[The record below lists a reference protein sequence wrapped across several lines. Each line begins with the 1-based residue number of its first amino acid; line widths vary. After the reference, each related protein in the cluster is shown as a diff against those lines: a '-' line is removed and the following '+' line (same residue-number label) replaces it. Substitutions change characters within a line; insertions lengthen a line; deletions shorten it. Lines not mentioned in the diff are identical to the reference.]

1 MAWLMSEAR
10 VFASIDVADDHR
22 ARSKG
27 LLGRDG
33 IDGALAI
40 PRCRWVHTI
49 GMRFAIDV
57 AYVDD
62 ANVVIKTVTMR
73 RHRIGAPV
81 PKSRLVVEAEAGA
94 FERWGMRVGDP
105 IEIRHT
111 DPNPTH

>member
-22 ARSKG
+22 ARAKG
-27 LLGRDG
+27 LLGRTG
-33 IDGALAI
+33 IEGALAI

-49 GMRFAIDV
+49 GMRFPIDV
-57 AYVDD
+57 AYVNDQ
-62 ANVVIKTVTMR
+62 NLVIKTVTMH
-73 RHRIGAPV
+73 RHRIGVPV
-81 PKSRLVVEAEAGA
+81 MKSRLVIEAEAGA
-94 FERWGMRVGDP
+94 FERWGLHLGDP